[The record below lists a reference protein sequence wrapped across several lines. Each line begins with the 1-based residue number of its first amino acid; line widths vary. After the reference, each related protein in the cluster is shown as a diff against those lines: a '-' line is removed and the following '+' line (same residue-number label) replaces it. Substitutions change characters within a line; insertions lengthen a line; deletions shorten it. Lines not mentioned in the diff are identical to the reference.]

1 MKQLQQVIATLFVLV
16 TTMVSAQ
23 GPSVTLKGK
32 VYDKES
38 QEGIE
43 QAEIRLYD
51 NKGSV
56 LTTVITNSIG
66 EYQLEL
72 ESEEKRFK
80 VEAKAKDY
88 NQAEVLIDKSK
99 QGLVVDFG
107 LYRQVLPIEKSHLPT
122 IYFDFDSSFLTEK
135 AKEELKQVVSFM
147 NTNPTV
153 KVRVNAHT
161 DTRGSSDYND
171 WLSSR
176 RAARVKK
183 WLIENGGIEKERI
196 EELYFGK
203 TQLSNS
209 CKDGILC
216 SKEQHQENR
225 RCDFEIVTR

>member
-1 MKQLQQVIATLFVLV
+1 MKQLQQVIVTLFVLV

-38 QEGIE
+38 QKGIE

-51 NKGSV
+51 DKGSV
-56 LTTVITNSIG
+56 LKTVITNSIG
-66 EYQLEL
+66 EYQVAF

-88 NQAEVLIDKSK
+88 NQAEVLVDKSK
-99 QGLVVDFG
+99 QGVAVDFG
-107 LYRQVLPIEKSHLPT
+107 LNRVEIPIVKSDLPT

-135 AKEELKQVVSFM
+135 AKEELNQVVSFM
-147 NTNPTV
+147 KTNPTV
-153 KVRVNAHT
+153 KLRVNAHT
-161 DTRGSSDYND
+161 DTRGSNDYND

-183 WLIENGGIEKERI
+183 WLIEKGGIGEERI

-203 TQLSNS
+203 TQLSND
-209 CKDGILC
+209 CEDGILC

-225 RCDFEIVTR
+225 RCNFEIVTS